1 MRKIAFLVAFTTLLF
16 ADGQMLTSRDFSEF
30 YLSTHLKEEITKELR
45 NELNISIEGAK
56 IYLSEAIKEES
67 EKHRKLY
74 YTQVEEF
81 ARDLAALKEE
91 VSFLRELVV
100 DANYQRNSND
110 DVLLR
115 IRESFEELEKRFE
128 KLEKESKPQEDKPE
142 IPDAG
147 QKL

>member
-1 MRKIAFLVAFTTLLF
+1 MRKIALCVALTSLLF
-16 ADGQMLTSRDFSEF
+16 AESGMVKAKDFADF
-30 YLSTHLKEEITKELR
+30 YLSSQIKEEIKNELR
-45 NELNISIEGAK
+45 DELNISLEGAK
-56 IYLSEAIKEES
+56 QYLSEAIKDES

-91 VSFLRELVV
+91 VNFLRELVV

-110 DVLLR
+110 DALMQIKTR
-115 IRESFEELEKRFE
+115 FEELEEKLA
-128 KLEKESKPQEDKPE
+128 KLEKESKITDEEPK

-147 QKL
+147 ARL